1 MNRLHASRTALAA
14 VFLIAGA
21 CDRAPT
27 DLTTPSGPGSVSF
40 AKSTTASKSFSE
52 NFNLNRPSTSLLE
65 ATGIAPSY
73 TNGAVTFDLYDR
85 GYLRTIAAD
94 YNTTDFIADV
104 TVSVTSHWIGGA
116 GITFFGIGD
125 GVPSSFYAEPASN
138 AAVYARLMPDDF
150 FGPKVELT
158 TSIDENPT
166 TISTAVGEAGDG
178 THRLR
183 ISWNHVTSELTFSI
197 ATNWVPGTPFI
208 PTAVMGP
215 VAVPGLFNGTN
226 AHIFFG
232 GAGYSTFDDLRVVA
246 LPSK

>member
-1 MNRLHASRTALAA
+1 MLQ
-14 VFLIAGA
+14 
-21 CDRAPT
+21 
-27 DLTTPSGPGSVSF
+27 
-40 AKSTTASKSFSE
+40 
-52 NFNLNRPSTSLLE
+52 
-65 ATGIAPSY
+65 ATGTPPSY
-73 TNGAVTFDLYDR
+73 TNGAVTFDLYAR

-104 TVSVTSHWIGGA
+104 TVTVTSPWIGNGS

-125 GVPSSFYAEPASN
+125 GEPNPYFFDEPNTN

-150 FGPKVELT
+150 YGPAVELT
-158 TSIDENPT
+158 TSIAGST
-166 TISTAVGEAGDG
+166 TYTTVAGEAGDG

-183 ISWNHVTSELTFSI
+183 LSWNHLTSELTFSI
-197 ATNWVPGTPFI
+197 DTDWIPGTPFT

-215 VAVPGLFNGTN
+215 VAVPGLFNGAN

-232 GAGYSTFDDLRVVA
+232 GAGNATFDDLRVVA